1 MLVFR
6 FLLLLVTATTLTW
19 AEYSP
24 DALKDQIDALP
35 GSEHLDVDFNQFS
48 GYLTVGG
55 TKNMHYWL
63 VESTKD
69 AKNDPVVFWT
79 NGGPGCSGL
88 LGFFTEQGP
97 FKPQKDGKL
106 EMNDYMWNKVANMVF
121 IESPC
126 GVGFSYSEDDE
137 DYKTGDA
144 QTATDNYE
152 LIQGFMNRFPDLRQ
166 NKLYITS
173 ESYGGH
179 YMPTLAKEIVD
190 QQKTAAAAE
199 KLNFQGFAV
208 GNPFT
213 TPYSGIPA
221 SVETYWGHQVVSKPT
236 YDKWVTSCVDP
247 TKPNTEECEALFIE
261 FYRQVGSLNPYALDY
276 PICLD
281 DSMGGAAKYGR
292 AQRLAF
298 FNHWFAGASDDLRD
312 AVGLPSM
319 LEMGGN
325 TKLNAKATNDYE
337 PCEDVY
343 TTDYLSRD
351 DVKEAM
357 HVKKDIAWEECS
369 YKVRYD
375 EKDGLKSMVPIY
387 QELINGGNNLN
398 ILVYSGDDDSVCGTV
413 GTQSWIWDM
422 GYGKPFGQTWSEY
435 TYKGQPSGFITKWTK
450 EKLAFVTV
458 HGAGH
463 EVPTY
468 KPEVALD
475 LFTKYLDGEWT
486 SITLAEKDEAAKAAK
501 TKTKAAASKKSL
513 KSAK

>member
-1 MLVFR
+1 MLNKV
-6 FLLLLVTATTLTW
+6 LCCLAMVAVASAYTD
-19 AEYSP
+19 
-24 DALKDQIDALP
+24 DALKDQVHDLP
-35 GSEHLDVDFNQFS
+35 GSEDLSFDFNQFS
-48 GYLTVGG
+48 GYLKVGDNLS
-55 TKNMHYWL
+55 KNMHYWM
-63 VESTKD
+63 VESEND
-69 AKNDPVVFWT
+69 PKNDPVVFWT

-97 FKPQKDGKL
+97 FFPQKDGSLK
-106 EMNDYMWNKVANMVF
+106 MNEYAWNKVANMVF

-126 GVGFSYSEDDE
+126 GVGFSYSEDSD

-144 QTATDNYE
+144 QTAADNYD
-152 LIQGFMNRFPDLRQ
+152 LIQAFMTRFPSLRG
-166 NKLYITS
+166 NRLYITS

-190 QQKTAAAAE
+190 QQKDASEDE
-199 KLNFQGFAV
+199 KLNFKGFAV

-236 YDKWVTSCVDP
+236 YDKWVASCVDP
-247 TKPNTEECEALFIE
+247 TKPNAEECEALFIE
-261 FYRQVGSLNPYALDY
+261 FYRQVGDLNPYALDY

-281 DSMGGAAKYGR
+281 EDMMAKAKYGR

-298 FNHWFAGASDDLRD
+298 FNHWFASASADLRS
-312 AVGLPSM
+312 AVGLPALFSA
-319 LEMGGN
+319 EADSDSG
-325 TKLNAKATNDYE
+325 YE
-337 PCEDVY
+337 PCESVY
-343 TTDYLSRD
+343 TTTYLSRD
-351 DVKEAM
+351 DVKASM
-357 HVKKDIAWEECS
+357 HVNPDIKWEECS
-369 YKVRYD
+369 YKIRYS
-375 EKDGLKSMVPIY
+375 EKDGLNSMVPNY
-387 QELINGGNNLN
+387 QYLINGGYDLD

-422 GYGKPFGQTWSEY
+422 GYSNGIGETWQEY
-435 TYKGQPSGFITKWTK
+435 TFNGQPSGFITKWPK

-475 LFTKYLDGEWT
+475 LFTKYLNGEWT
-486 SITLAEKDEAAKAAK
+486 DGLSIGKKSAAS
-501 TKTKAAASKKSL
+501 ASKKEGKKYL
-513 KSAK
+513 KSKK

>member
-1 MLVFR
+1 MSLLMRVV
-6 FLLLLVTATTLTW
+6 LLLLAAASFTNA
-19 AEYSP
+19 YSN
-24 DALKDQIDALP
+24 DALMDQVKNLP
-35 GSEHLDVDFNQFS
+35 GSENLNVDFNQFS
-48 GYLTVGG
+48 GYLTVDK
-55 TKNMHYWL
+55 TKHMHYWF
-63 VESTKD
+63 VESTND

-97 FKPQKDGKL
+97 FKPQKDGSLK
-106 EMNDYMWNKVANMVF
+106 MNDYMWNKVANMVY

-126 GVGFSYSEDDE
+126 GVGFSYSDDRD

-144 QTATDNYE
+144 QTASDNYD
-152 LIQGFMNRFPDLRQ
+152 LIQQFMNRFPDLRQ

-179 YMPTLAKEIVD
+179 YMPTLAKQIVVS
-190 QQKTAAAAE
+190 QKNAPEAE
-199 KLNFQGFAV
+199 KLNFKGFAV

-247 TKPNTEECEALFIE
+247 TKPNAEECEALFIE

-281 DSMGGAAKYGR
+281 DSNLAKYGR

-298 FNHWFAGASDDLRD
+298 FNHWFASASADLRN
-312 AVGLPSM
+312 AVGLPS
-319 LEMGGN
+319 LFSSEGGEV
-325 TKLNAKATNDYE
+325 KAADTYE

-343 TTDYLSRD
+343 TTDYLSRE
-351 DVKEAM
+351 DVKKAM
-357 HVKKDIAWEECS
+357 HVKEDIVWEECS
-369 YKVRYD
+369 YSVRYD
-375 EKDGLKSMVPIY
+375 EKDGLQSMVPIY
-387 QELINGGNNLN
+387 QELINGGAGLD

-435 TYKGQPSGFITKWTK
+435 TYNGQPSGFVTKWTK

-475 LFTKYLDGEWT
+475 LFTKYLNGEWT
-486 SITLAEKDEAAKAAK
+486 SITLKEKEMMEKEQEEAAAK
-501 TKTKAAASKKSL
+501 TKAAVKKSSFKSKK
-513 KSAK
+513 

>member
-1 MLVFR
+1 MLLR
-6 FLLLLVTATTLTW
+6 LLLLVAATATTFTY
-19 AEYSP
+19 AEYTEQ
-24 DALKDQIDALP
+24 ALKDQIANLP
-35 GSEHLDVDFNQFS
+35 GSEDLDIDFNQFS
-48 GYLTVGG
+48 GYLKVGG
-55 TKNMHYWL
+55 TKNMHYWM

-69 AKNDPVVFWT
+69 TKNDPVVFWT

-106 EMNDYMWNKVANMVF
+106 KMNEYMWNKVANMVF

-126 GVGFSYSEDDE
+126 GVGFSYSDDKD

-144 QTATDNYE
+144 QTAIDNYA
-152 LIQGFMNRFPDLRQ
+152 LIQEFMKRFPDLRK
-166 NKLYITS
+166 NRLYITS

-179 YMPTLAKEIVD
+179 YMPTLAKQIVD
-190 QQKTAAAAE
+190 EQKTAPTEE

-276 PICLD
+276 PICLED
-281 DSMGGAAKYGR
+281 NMFAKYGR

-298 FNHWFAGASDDLRD
+298 FNHWFASASADLRN

-319 LEMGGN
+319 FEAGASSVKG
-325 TKLNAKATNDYE
+325 TNDYE

-351 DVKEAM
+351 DVKKAM
-357 HVKKDIAWEECS
+357 HVNTDITWEECS
-369 YKVRYD
+369 YSVRYD

-387 QELINGGNNLN
+387 QELINDGNNLN

-422 GYGKPFGQTWSEY
+422 GYGKPFGESWAEY
-435 TYKGQPSGFITKWTK
+435 TYEGQPSGFITKWTK

-468 KPEVALD
+468 KPAVALD

-486 SITLAEKDEAAKAAK
+486 SVTLKEDAAEAKSA
-501 TKTKAAASKKSL
+501 TKKSL
-513 KSAK
+513 KAA